1 MQRFPDHPVD
11 DKGPATH
18 KWSMAHHPRRKPLRE
33 RVAAR
38 KAGLSEYEGAAAPKP
53 WRKWLRYGGMGMQLV
68 SFVLLVVEVFRMIET
83 DFHGVDQSRIITYL
97 VVFFTGRVLQMIAG
111 FTRH

>member
-1 MQRFPDHPVD
+1 
-11 DKGPATH
+11 
-18 KWSMAHHPRRKPLRE
+18 
-33 RVAAR
+33 
-38 KAGLSEYEGAAAPKP
+38 
-53 WRKWLRYGGMGMQLV
+53 MQLV